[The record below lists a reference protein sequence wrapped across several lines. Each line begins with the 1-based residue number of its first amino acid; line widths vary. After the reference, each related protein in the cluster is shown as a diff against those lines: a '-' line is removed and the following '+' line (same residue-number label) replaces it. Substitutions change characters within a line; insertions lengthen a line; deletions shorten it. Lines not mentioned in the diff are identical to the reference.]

1 MVASMM
7 DMIKLS
13 NMIVELSKKQDK
25 QHNTLIREMKAVK
38 EKLIDQGKAITGL
51 EESLAFLG
59 RNLKNG
65 QDANK
70 AINKEMA
77 DVKLINEELTK
88 KMAEI
93 EKEGKACDT
102 KLNKMD
108 NWLQGNNV
116 DVQGIPVSENN
127 NVEEV
132 ALKIPKKDPTNSLA
146 ADTASIL
153 EEETDEEKLVT

>member
-59 RNLKNG
+59 KDLKNG
-65 QDANK
+65 QDENK
-70 AINKEMA
+70 AIKQEVA
-77 DVKLINEELTK
+77 DVKLVNEELTK

-93 EKEGKACDT
+93 EKAGTADT
-102 KLNKMD
+102 KLNKMN

-116 DVQGIPVSENN
+116 EIQGIPVSENKKI
-127 NVEEV
+127 EEIT
-132 ALKIPKKDPTNSLA
+132 LKIPEKNATISLT